1 MTIKEIAQL
10 SGVSISTVSKIMNHK
25 DEHISPETRD
35 KVLSIAK
42 EYNYSPY
49 AFARNTSISKSFLLG
64 VLLRS
69 EPNYGKLLDGI
80 LSAAEEAGYHV
91 IVCISNEN
99 EQIEL
104 KHITALCNAKI
115 DGIIWEPVSPNSLR
129 FQKYFSEIGTCI
141 TWLNAFHSDSHK
153 IDYQALLYKAS
164 ECIIQNKHQHFAL
177 LTDSSSPFYDE
188 IITGYKAALFEQE
201 FPFNQNSLLPQ
212 DASDWMFHIKSQQL
226 TGILC
231 TDCQL
236 AYYLKKKLTQHLY
249 EIPYDLSLITLVDDA
264 APPIVSAE
272 FSSIIIP
279 FYDFGMHL
287 CKTLIEQCE
296 QHSTVFSPFI
306 ADYKLENTITLD
318 IPASKRLPQI
328 IVVGSI
334 NTDISL
340 NIPHLPNPNE
350 TIVTSRHSISPGGK
364 GTNQAVGVAKL
375 NHKVT
380 LLGNVGNDL
389 DVGLIYSCL
398 EEHGIDS
405 SGIHR
410 DRSVNTGKAY
420 IQIQDDGESIITL
433 LTGANATLTAQ
444 TLRNNRHF
452 FENCAYCLL
461 QTEIAIEAVEE
472 AVLIAKENNV
482 KTILKPAAVSSLSEN
497 ILKHTDIL
505 IPNQSEMALLCNR
518 PASID
523 TAELSHQADI
533 MLQKGVGAVVIT
545 LGEFGCFLK
554 TASMEQRFP
563 AAADFIPMDSTG
575 GSDAFISAFASYLLY
590 GYDLC
595 TAIKIATFAAG
606 FCISRQGVV
615 PALIDQ
621 TSLEKYINNVSPDLL
636 K

>member
-10 SGVSISTVSKIMNHK
+10 SGVSMSTVSKIMNHK
-25 DEHISPETRD
+25 DEHISPETRN
-35 KVLSIAK
+35 KVLGIAK

-49 AFARNTSISKSFLLG
+49 AFARNNSISKSFLLG

-69 EPNYGKLLDGI
+69 EPKSGKMLEGI
-80 LSAAEEAGYHV
+80 LAAAEEAGYHIIICV
-91 IVCISNEN
+91 SKES

-115 DGIIWEPVSPNSLR
+115 DGIIWEPVSSDSMR

-141 TWLNAFHSDSHK
+141 TWLNAYNSDSYR
-153 IDYQALLYKAS
+153 IDYRALLYKAS
-164 ECIIQNKHQHFAL
+164 GYLIQNKHQHFAL
-177 LTDSSSPFYDE
+177 LTDSSSPFYNE
-188 IITGYKAALFEQE
+188 ILTGYKAALFEQE
-201 FPFNQNSLLPQ
+201 FTFNQNSLLPQ
-212 DASDWMFHIKSQQL
+212 DALDWMFHIKSEHL
-226 TGILC
+226 TGIIC

-236 AYYLKKKLTQHLY
+236 TYHLKKKLKQHLY
-249 EIPYDLSLITLVDDA
+249 EIPYDLSIITLVDEDD
-264 APPIVSAE
+264 PSLVSEE

-279 FYDFGMHL
+279 FYSFGMHL
-287 CKTLIEQCE
+287 CKNLINQCE
-296 QHSTVFSPFI
+296 QHSASYLPFT
-306 ADYKLENTITLD
+306 ADYKLENMITLD

-340 NIPHLPNPNE
+340 NIPHLPKPNE
-350 TIVTSRHSISPGGK
+350 TIVTSRQTISPGGK

-398 EEHGIDS
+398 AEHGIDS

-420 IQIQDDGESIITL
+420 IQIQDDGESMITL

-444 TLRNNRHF
+444 TIRSNSHL

-482 KTILKPAAVSSLSEN
+482 RTILKPAAVSSLSDN
-497 ILKHTDIL
+497 ILRHTDIL
-505 IPNQSEMALLCNR
+505 IPNQAEMALLCNCS
-518 PASID
+518 ASID
-523 TAELSHQADI
+523 ITELSRQADT

-545 LGEFGCFLK
+545 LGEHGCFLK
-554 TASMEQRFP
+554 TASMEQHFP

-595 TAIKIATFAAG
+595 SSIQIASYAAG

-621 TSLEKYINNVSPDLL
+621 TSLEKYINNVLPDLL